1 MKINGWHYYNYAAL
15 PSALPHEEPD
25 MTAVE
30 DGSVWN
36 LTGGPLLARWTTDF
50 DCQEQTNYWYVIKDE
65 PFDISALKAKRRYEI
80 TKGKK
85 NFEIKRIDPME
96 HLKQIC
102 QIQNA
107 AYAEYPAKY
116 RITVD
121 EENVARQV
129 ADWGHRR
136 TYGAYDVQTGEL
148 SGYALIT
155 QHGDKYIG
163 FDQMSVYPAAEK
175 KGINAA
181 LVNGLLEANEEF
193 FQNGGYFCDGARN
206 VLHETAFQDYLER
219 IFGFRKAYCRLHVA
233 YKPAVRMAV
242 KVLYPF
248 RKLLK
253 AFDGIGIVHKINGV
267 LLMEYYARGEDGV

>member
-1 MKINGWHYYNYAAL
+1 MEIKGWHYYNHAAL
-15 PSALPHEEPD
+15 PQVLPHEEPD
-25 MTAVE
+25 LTAVE

-50 DCQEQTNYWYVIKDE
+50 DCGEETNWWYVIKDE

-85 NFEIKRIDPME
+85 NYEIRQIDPAE
-96 HLKQIC
+96 HIPEIC
-102 QIQNA
+102 RIQNA
-107 AYAEYPAKY
+107 AHAQYPAKY
-116 RITVD
+116 RRTVD
-121 EENVARQV
+121 EDNVARQV
-129 ADWGHRR
+129 SDWGHRR
-136 TYGAYDVQTGEL
+136 TFGAYDVQTGEL

-155 QHGDKYIG
+155 HHGERYIG
-163 FDQMSVYPAAEK
+163 FDQMKVCPEAEK

-181 LVNGLLEANEEF
+181 LVNGLLEACEAF
-193 FQNGGYFCDGARN
+193 LQNGGYFCDGARN

-219 IFGFRKAYCRLHVA
+219 IFGFRKAYCRLHIA
-233 YKPAVRMAV
+233 YKPSIRGLM

-253 AFDGIGIVHKINGV
+253 AFDGIGVVHKINGV
-267 LLMEYYARGEDGV
+267 LQMEYFARGGKDT